1 MLQQTYTKTH
11 TYDSCMPSLSLPS
24 SLSLSLSLSL
34 PSSSSPLSQPH
45 THTHTHSITKATF
58 SLGLIMAYYRSQETG
73 AAVDYTYLVV
83 LAGIILSTIKIFTVL
98 SRNVDPFRIPQELTW
113 GLLTILSF
121 PPGPPNFGSGVNING
136 GAGGNSKS
144 KKQVRFSSDVKTDD
158 HEKED

>member
-1 MLQQTYTKTH
+1 
-11 TYDSCMPSLSLPS
+11 
-24 SLSLSLSLSL
+24 
-34 PSSSSPLSQPH
+34 
-45 THTHTHSITKATF
+45 
-58 SLGLIMAYYRSQETG
+58 MAYYHSQATG
-73 AAVDYTYLVV
+73 AVVDYTYLVV

-121 PPGPPNFGSGVNING
+121 PPGPPNFGSRGNG
-136 GAGGNSKS
+136 NGSVGRNGKS